1 MPNQKNDFAELTQ
14 IERIIVAMFQ
24 KPNQIWWVASDFM
37 PPAMA
42 MDHPLCVGYEATARL
57 SDLITRYNKSDD
69 NSEYEVFETKREQ
82 KFRLVRFRFEQMEE
96 SLKRFPE
103 LITLAEKTDILNV
116 FSHVKAEVEQYRPV
130 PKKAPVKFKSYA
142 T

>member
-1 MPNQKNDFAELTQ
+1 
-14 IERIIVAMFQ
+14 
-24 KPNQIWWVASDFM
+24 
-37 PPAMA
+37 MA

-57 SDLITRYNKSDD
+57 SDLLTRYNKSGDD
-69 NSEYEVFETKREQ
+69 EYEAFETKREQ
-82 KFRLVRFRFEQMEE
+82 KFRLVRFKYETMEE
-96 SLKRFPE
+96 TLKRFPE

-142 T
+142 A

>member
-1 MPNQKNDFAELTQ
+1 MENQKNQFSDLTQ
-14 IERIIVAMFQ
+14 IERIIVAMFS
-24 KPNQIWWVASDFM
+24 KPSQHWWVASDFM
-37 PPAMA
+37 PPTMA

-57 SDLITRYNKSDD
+57 SDLLTRYNKSGDD
-69 NSEYEVFETKREQ
+69 EYEAFETKREQ
-82 KFRLVRFRFEQMEE
+82 KFRLVRFKYETMEE
-96 SLKRFPE
+96 TLKRFPE

-142 T
+142 A